1 MFKYNPIIQTSME
14 VFQTKPKKWGNSL
27 GITIPKE
34 IVDKEHLTPSKKI
47 RVFIVLDKSM
57 EEVRKSF
64 GTLKRKVSIEEA
76 MRQIDEGE
84 FDD

>member
-1 MFKYNPIIQTSME
+1 ME

-27 GITIPKE
+27 GVTIPKE
-34 IVDKEHLTPSKKI
+34 IVDKEGLSPSKKV

-57 EEVRKSF
+57 DEVRKSF
-64 GTLKRKVSIEEA
+64 GTLKLKIPTQKAMEE
-76 MRQIDEGE
+76 IDEGE